1 MTDSN
6 LIKQALAKLD
16 VSNDNHWTA
25 EGQPRIDTVKM
36 LASDQTITRDDIT
49 KASPE
54 FTRETA
60 TAALAQAP
68 VAQAPVAQT
77 GQGSAGAGSNEP
89 PVDNQPPAIQETAA
103 IVDPVNLDEYDAA
116 IADAWEAVDEMNQA
130 RVKFDEEYAK
140 RVKAYDAAVD
150 AKVQAGA
157 GETVVNAIQGYHES
171 QKRLL
176 QARADRGRTLQEAGL
191 TAKDLSALLPGRSP
205 IDAAMGRKT
214 SRGTQRPV
222 R

>member
-1 MTDSN
+1 MADSN

-16 VSNDNHWTA
+16 VNNDNHWTA

-60 TAALAQAP
+60 TAALT
-68 VAQAPVAQT
+68 QAPVAQT
-77 GQGSAGAGSNEP
+77 GQGSAGADSNEP
-89 PVDNQPPAIQETAA
+89 PVDNQPPAIQETAV
-103 IVDPVNLDEYDAA
+103 IVAPVNLDEYDAA

>member
-1 MTDSN
+1 MADSN

-16 VSNDNHWTA
+16 VNNDNHWTA

-54 FTRETA
+54 FTRESA

-68 VAQAPVAQT
+68 AAQT
-77 GQGSAGAGSNEP
+77 SQGNAAADSTVSPANA
-89 PVDNQPPAIQETAA
+89 QPPAIQDPVVIAE
-103 IVDPVNLDEYDAA
+103 PVNLDEYDQA

-140 RVKAYDAAVD
+140 RTKAYDDAVD
-150 AKVQAGA
+150 AKVKAGA
-157 GETVVNAIQGYHES
+157 GETVTNAIQGYHES

-176 QARADRGRTLQEAGL
+176 EARANRGRTLQEAGL

>member
-1 MTDSN
+1 MADSN

-16 VSNDNHWTA
+16 VNNDNHWTA

-54 FTRETA
+54 FTRESA

-68 VAQAPVAQT
+68 AAQT
-77 GQGSAGAGSNEP
+77 GQGSDGAGANEP
-89 PVDNQPPAIQETAA
+89 QANAQPPAIQDTPA
-103 IVDPVNLDEYDAA
+103 IVVPVNLDEFDQAIEDAK
-116 IADAWEAVDEMNQA
+116 ADLDELKEHRA
-130 RVKFDEEYAK
+130 KFDEELAK
-140 RVKAYDAAVD
+140 RTKAYDDAVD
-150 AKVQAGA
+150 AKVKAGA
-157 GETVVNAIQGYHES
+157 GETVTNAIQGYHAS
-171 QKRLL
+171 QQRLL
-176 QARADRGRTLQEAGL
+176 EARANRGKVLQENGI
-191 TAKDLSALLPGRSP
+191 TAKDLTALLPGRSP

-214 SRGTQRPV
+214 ARGTSRPV